1 MRLVQDRVPATAAL
15 IAIAL
20 TAALVVLLPRVL
32 TDFRIYQLAQVA
44 IYFIAVL
51 GLNILTGYC
60 GQISLGHGA
69 FMLFGAYT
77 TSSLVVHAHMRELW
91 TIPLAG
97 LVAGVIGFL
106 FGFPALRLAG
116 VYLALA
122 TLALATAAPGLAEH
136 FSGLTGGSIGVHV
149 GELQAPFG
157 WHIRPNVW
165 IYILSWSVA
174 AVMWAL
180 AWLLL
185 RGGFGRTL
193 RAVRDSETAA
203 VAFGVNL
210 PRYKTIAFGV
220 SAFYAGVSGSLLAI
234 SLSYINPSSFPITL
248 SILLLTGA
256 VVGGLGTLTG
266 PIFGGLLIVY
276 LWVTP
281 IYANLHGV
289 SQEAPPVIYGVL
301 TIVVMLVLPHGVV
314 GGAKQVWRRIR
325 RTGSAVAT
333 RRGLTP
339 AGRIPS
345 N

>member
-1 MRLVQDRVPATAAL
+1 MRADRRPAAAAL
-15 IAIAL
+15 AALAL
-20 TAALVVLLPRVL
+20 TALLVVVLPRLVSE
-32 TDFRIYQLAQVA
+32 FRTYQLAQVG

-69 FMLFGAYT
+69 FMLVGAYT
-77 TSSLVVHAHMRELW
+77 TSSLVVHAGMTDVW

-97 LVAGVIGFL
+97 LVAGVTGFL

-122 TLALATAAPGLAEH
+122 TLAVATAAPGLAEH
-136 FSGLTGGSIGVHV
+136 FSGLTGGSIGIHV

-157 WHIRPNVW
+157 WNISPNVW

-180 AWLLL
+180 AWVLL
-185 RGGFGRTL
+185 RGRFGRAL

-203 VAFGVNL
+203 VAFGIKL
-210 PRYKTIAFGV
+210 PLYKTMAFGV
-220 SAFYAGVSGSLLAI
+220 SAFYAGIAGSLLAI
-234 SLSYINPSSFPITL
+234 SLSYINPSSFPVTL

-256 VVGGLGTLTG
+256 VVGGLGTLVG
-266 PIFGGLLIVY
+266 PIFGGLLIVF

-289 SQEAPPVIYGVL
+289 SKDAPPVIYGVL
-301 TIVVMLVLPHGVV
+301 TIAVMFVLPHGVV
-314 GGAKQVWRRIR
+314 GGARRLWRGIR
-325 RTGSAVAT
+325 RASSAVAA
-333 RRGLTP
+333 RRRLTP
-339 AGRIPS
+339 A
-345 N
+345 